1 MKTSKLYIILLSAL
15 AFASCSKEMTEGLDE
30 VNVSVVTSED
40 VTANGSIITVKKGTP
55 VEFSIAGEP
64 DFVTFFS
71 GELGHQYIYRQR
83 VETLVSDIVSSKL
96 KFNMYKEGSYYVT
109 GAKYN
114 NTMNIYYAY
123 SDPDNGVEGFPGL
136 SKTDFKADSTLVAD
150 FPWKEMFPRT
160 AFDNLGGNVV
170 EASRQPFEMDV
181 KNYIGKNLVIAIAY
195 NGDEKKNPKN
205 TGGEQVNQPK
215 YYFDA
220 MNIENA
226 LRNDTVTQQYAGE
239 FMFTA
244 LNFNHE
250 NLYNQS
256 IANEETEYKG
266 NDWTSVSNYL
276 PADLAYGTVTAN
288 VAGLWNMNNVAN
300 GSFFIHGTAKE
311 YEWKTAWLVSDP
323 INITAC
329 KPDQGVSVKNLSQ
342 DIRSYSYTYE
352 KVGTYRAT
360 FLITNANYK
369 HDDSQV
375 YTVVVNVTD

>member
-30 VNVSVVTSED
+30 VNVSVVTSEN

-64 DFVTFFS
+64 DYVTFFS
-71 GELGHQYIYRQR
+71 GEIGHQYIYRQR

-96 KFNMYKEGSYYVT
+96 KFNMYKEGSYYIT
-109 GAKYN
+109 EAKYN
-114 NTMNIYYAY
+114 NTMNVYYAY

-136 SKTDFKADSTLVAD
+136 SKTDFKSDSTLVAD
-150 FPWKEMFPRT
+150 FAWKEMFPRT
-160 AFDNLGGNVV
+160 AFDNLAGNVV
-170 EASRQPFEMDV
+170 EASQRPFEMDV

-195 NGDEKKNPKN
+195 NGDEKENPKN

-215 YYFDA
+215 YYFDS
-220 MNIENA
+220 MIIENA

-256 IANEETEYKG
+256 IENKETGYKG
-266 NDWTSVSNYL
+266 NDWTGVSNYL
-276 PADLAYGTVTAN
+276 PTDLAYGTVTAN
-288 VAGLWNMNNVAN
+288 VPGLWNMNNVGN

-311 YEWKTAWLVSDP
+311 DEWKTAWLVSDP

-329 KPDQGVSVKNLSQ
+329 EPDQGVSVKNLSQ
-342 DIRSYSYTYE
+342 DINSYTYTYE
-352 KVGTYRAT
+352 KVGIYKAT
-360 FLITNANYK
+360 FLIHNTNYK
-369 HDDSQV
+369 HEDGGIYEV
-375 YTVVVNVTD
+375 TVNVVE

>member
-1 MKTSKLYIILLSAL
+1 
-15 AFASCSKEMTEGLDE
+15 MTEGLDE
-30 VNVSVVTSED
+30 VNVSVVTSEN

-64 DFVTFFS
+64 DYVTFFS
-71 GELGHQYIYRQR
+71 GEIGHQYIYRQR

-96 KFNMYKEGSYYVT
+96 KFNMYKEGSYYIT
-109 GAKYN
+109 EAKYN
-114 NTMNIYYAY
+114 NTMNVYYAY

-136 SKTDFKADSTLVAD
+136 SKTDFKSDSTLVAD
-150 FPWKEMFPRT
+150 FAWKEMFPRT
-160 AFDNLGGNVV
+160 AFDNLAGNVV
-170 EASRQPFEMDV
+170 EASQRPFEMDV

-195 NGDEKKNPKN
+195 NGDEKENPKN

-215 YYFDA
+215 YYFDS
-220 MNIENA
+220 MIIENA

-256 IANEETEYKG
+256 IENKETGYKG
-266 NDWTSVSNYL
+266 NDWTGVSNYL

-288 VAGLWNMNNVAN
+288 VPGLWNMNNVGN

-311 YEWKTAWLVSDP
+311 DEWKTAWLVSDP

-329 KPDQGVSVKNLSQ
+329 EPDQGVSVKNLSQ
-342 DIRSYSYTYE
+342 DINSYTYTYE
-352 KVGTYRAT
+352 KVGIYKAT
-360 FLITNANYK
+360 FLIHNTNYK
-369 HDDSQV
+369 HEDGGIYEV
-375 YTVVVNVTD
+375 TVNVVE